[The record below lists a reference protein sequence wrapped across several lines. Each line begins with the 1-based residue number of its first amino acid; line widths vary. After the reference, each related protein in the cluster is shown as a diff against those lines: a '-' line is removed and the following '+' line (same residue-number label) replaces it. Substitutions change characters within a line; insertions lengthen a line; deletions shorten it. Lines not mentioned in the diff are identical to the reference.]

1 LKIALGTAQ
10 FGLNYG
16 IANLNGQIAEKH
28 VNDILFHA
36 NYSGIDTLD
45 TAAAYGNSEACLGR
59 AVTDSFKIITK
70 LDSIPFNNT
79 NTYDWALQ
87 QLEISL
93 AKLNKKSIYGI
104 LLHRPQ
110 ELLGPSGADLYK
122 ALKAFKEKGLVKK
135 IGISI
140 YSPNELEKLMQK
152 FTFDIVQSPLNLIDN
167 RLVSSGWLDILNNN
181 NVEVHTRSSFLQGL
195 LLMKKK
201 DIPQKFMTWNHI
213 WQKWHNWL
221 LLKKISPVEACL
233 AYPLSFSEINRVI
246 VGVDSKSH
254 LNEIISVANKLKVD
268 SFPEIGSSDQNLI
281 NPAKWDK
288 L

>member
-1 LKIALGTAQ
+1 LKIALGSAQ
-10 FGLNYG
+10 FGLDYG
-16 IANLNGQIAEKH
+16 IANINGK
-28 VNDILFHA
+28 VNSENVNKILTYA
-36 NYSGIDTLD
+36 DKIGIDTID
-45 TAAAYGNSEACLGR
+45 TAASYGNSEESIGR
-59 AVTDSFKIITK
+59 NTSLNFKLITK
-70 LDSIPFNNT
+70 LNPIPTSTDSVEK
-79 NTYDWALQ
+79 WANKE
-87 QLEISL
+87 LEKSL
-93 AKLNKKSIYGI
+93 RKLNKKNIYGI
-104 LLHRPQ
+104 LLHRPN
-110 ELLGPSGADLYK
+110 ELLSCYGNDLFK
-122 ALKAFKEKGLVKK
+122 ALKDFKKRGMVKK

-140 YSPNELEKLMQK
+140 YSPNELDDLMEK
-152 FTFDIVQSPLNLIDN
+152 FEFDIVQCPLNLIDS
-167 RLVSSGWLDILNNN
+167 RLVTSGWLERLKKNNI
-181 NVEVHTRSSFLQGL
+181 EIHTRSCFLQGL

-221 LLKKISPVEACL
+221 LLKNISPVEACL